1 MELERFDLLKNELSF
16 RTSRSGGPG
25 GQNVNKVSTKV
36 ELLFYVEESLVLSD
50 DEKTV
55 LIEKLA
61 NRISSEGILT
71 ISSSETRSQFKNKQ
85 IVIEK
90 FLELITEALKPPKIR
105 KTTKVPKGVKEK
117 RLKNK
122 KITAEKKD
130 LRKPPK
136 L

>member
-1 MELERFDLLKNELSF
+1 MEPERFNLLKNELSF

-36 ELLFYVEESLVLSD
+36 ELLFYVEESLVLND
-50 DEKTV
+50 DEKTI
-55 LIEKLA
+55 LMDKLA
-61 NRISSEGILT
+61 NRISIDGILT

-90 FLELITEALKPPKIR
+90 FRELITEALKPQKIR
-105 KTTKVPKGVKEK
+105 RKTKVPKGVKEK
-117 RLKNK
+117 RLKTK
-122 KITAEKKD
+122 KIIAEKKD

-136 L
+136 V

>member
-1 MELERFDLLKNELSF
+1 MEAERFNLLKNELSF

-36 ELLFYVEESLVLSD
+36 ELLFYVEESLVLND
-50 DEKTV
+50 DEKAI
-55 LIEKLA
+55 LMDKLS
-61 NRISSEGILT
+61 NRISIDGILT

-90 FLELITEALKPPKIR
+90 FRELITEALKPPKFRR
-105 KTTKVPKGVKEK
+105 KTKVPKGAKEK
-117 RLKNK
+117 RLKTK
-122 KITAEKKD
+122 KIIAEKKD

-136 L
+136 V

>member
-1 MELERFDLLKNELSF
+1 MEVERFNLLKNELSF

-36 ELLFYVEESLVLSD
+36 ELLFYVEESLVLND
-50 DEKTV
+50 DEKAI
-55 LIEKLA
+55 LMDKLS
-61 NRISSEGILT
+61 NRISIDGILT

-90 FLELITEALKPPKIR
+90 FRELITEALKPPKVR
-105 KTTKVPKGVKEK
+105 RMTKVPKGAKEK
-117 RLKNK
+117 RLKTK
-122 KITAEKKD
+122 KIIAEKKD

-136 L
+136 V

>member
-36 ELLFYVEESLVLSD
+36 ELLFHVEESLVLSD
-50 DEKTV
+50 DEKA
-55 LIEKLA
+55 IIMDKLA
-61 NRISSEGILT
+61 NRISVEGVFI
-71 ISSSETRSQFKNKQ
+71 ISCSETRSQFKNKE

-90 FLELITEALKPPKIR
+90 FRELITEALKPPKIR
-105 KTTKVPKGVKEK
+105 KKTNIPKGVKEK
-117 RLKNK
+117 RLKKK

-130 LRKPPK
+130 LRKPPEV
-136 L
+136 

>member
-1 MELERFDLLKNELSF
+1 MEAERFNLLKNELSF

-36 ELLFYVEESLVLSD
+36 ELLFYVEESLVLND
-50 DEKTV
+50 DEKAI
-55 LIEKLA
+55 LMDKLS
-61 NRISSEGILT
+61 NRISIDGILT

-90 FLELITEALKPPKIR
+90 FRELITEALKPPKVRR
-105 KTTKVPKGVKEK
+105 KTKVPKGAKEK
-117 RLKNK
+117 RLKTK
-122 KITAEKKD
+122 KIIAEKKD

-136 L
+136 V